1 MKKML
6 QLSFRK
12 AGLLTVTGSLGVG
25 LLLPAETILA
35 QSDSVPAAV
44 YEQGKLQAAAGSEG
58 SASQAGKNGLNQE
71 LQTQVKI
78 TKDEV
83 IARLRELFPAL
94 NKAEVV
100 RAELGTAS
108 DSFPPEPGPIWSVKW
123 EVKDGN
129 STSGFSSRVDAGS
142 GDILSASIPG
152 GRYSE
157 TEEPYYPGT
166 ITRQEAAEKAA
177 AFIKK
182 AVPSVQ
188 ASELVPADEE
198 LYRYQQPLFGP
209 VLYSFTYY
217 KKVNGIQTDNESLTV
232 QVDGNGAI
240 ISLHNN
246 FTSSSFYPSAK
257 PAITKEQAAGKYK
270 EDADVD
276 LRYTLL
282 RKTGGKEEWILA
294 YSPIG
299 AYKVLDAQT
308 GQYIQQ
314 EPSNGAGQMN
324 YTAIPE
330 AFHTFKPLAGG
341 KLSALEA
348 AALVETLGAIKEDK
362 KLMQKAETDQW
373 QGQKREVWNLGWG
386 NEQSGGMNLI
396 TAVVDAKTGQIL
408 EVRSGRF
415 PFDSTYTLPR
425 TITVDSARDKA
436 LKLFGATVPQAQEWK
451 LIDGKS
457 ISPDTENTD
466 KNKPFTFT
474 FQKFYRNIPVG
485 NQTKTVTLAGDGS
498 FYSMESSY
506 EWVDDEVLNKLKPA
520 SVSREEAV
528 RKLDQATGVE
538 LGYSVI
544 GGYYTNSYYVPKEAK
559 LVYRQTYAKNGDRD
573 HVVDASTGKLRAH
586 AFFEKLPPQP
596 SEAVDL
602 TGHWAEKE
610 LSTLVKHGV
619 LIPDE
624 NGKLSPD
631 ADITYGDWL
640 NMFVRGV
647 NPTRE
652 YYKENTGEDVLFADV
667 KKDSPYYY
675 AVNTLIDMKRLK
687 ADDQALLGVDTP
699 LLREYL
705 AKILIQQLRYD
716 KLAGLLDSSAAQLA
730 SDDAAWVTH
739 KSEAYLAME
748 LGLME
753 KTDGKFR
760 PRDRVS
766 KAEAAVVFMRLV
778 SIQGK
783 LDQPV
788 GY

>member
-1 MKKML
+1 MKKLL
-6 QLSFRK
+6 QSSFRK

-25 LLLPAETILA
+25 LLLPAETIRA
-35 QSDSVPAAV
+35 QSDSVPAAA
-44 YEQGKLQAAAGSEG
+44 YGKEKMKAAGGEG
-58 SASQAGKNGLNQE
+58 SASQAVKNANSPE

-78 TKDEV
+78 TKDQV

-100 RAELGTAS
+100 RAELGTTA
-108 DSFPPEPGPIWSVKW
+108 DSFPPEPGPIWSIQW

-129 STSGFSSRVDAGS
+129 SSSGFSSRVDASS
-142 GDILSASIPG
+142 GDILSLSIPG

-157 TEEPYYPGT
+157 SGEPYYPGK
-166 ITRQEAAEKAA
+166 ITEQEAAEKAV

-182 AVPSVQ
+182 AVPSLQ
-188 ASELVPADEE
+188 TSELVAADEE
-198 LYRYQQPLFGP
+198 IYRYQQPLFGP
-209 VLYSFTYY
+209 VLYSFTYH
-217 KKVNGIQTDNESLTV
+217 KKVNGIQTDNESIAV
-232 QVDGNGAI
+232 QVNGNGEI
-240 ISLHNN
+240 LSFHNN
-246 FTSSSFYPSAK
+246 FTPDSFYPSAK

-299 AYKVLDAQT
+299 AYRDLDAQT

-314 EPSNGAGQMN
+314 EPSYGGAHID

-330 AFHTFKPLAGG
+330 ELRTFKPLAGG

-348 AALVETLGAIKEDK
+348 AALVEALGVIKEEK
-362 KLMQKAETDQW
+362 KLMQKTEIDQW
-373 QGQKREVWNLGWG
+373 QGQKREVWSLGWG
-386 NEQSGGMNLI
+386 NEQSGGMGLI

-408 EVRSGRF
+408 EVSNGRF
-415 PFDSTYTLPR
+415 LFDSNYTMPR
-425 TITVDSARDKA
+425 TISNDQARDKA
-436 LKLFGATVPQAQEWK
+436 LKLFGAVVPRAQDWK
-451 LIDGKS
+451 LIDRKN
-457 ISPDTENTD
+457 IAPDTEGND

-485 NQTKTVTLAGDGS
+485 NQTTTITLAGDGS

-506 EWVDDEVLNKLKPA
+506 ESIDEEVLNKLKPA
-520 SVSREEAV
+520 SISREEAV
-528 RKLDQATGVE
+528 VKLNQATGVE

-573 HVVDASTGKLRAH
+573 YVLDASTGKLRAQ
-586 AFFEKLPPQP
+586 AVFEKLPSKP
-596 SEAVDL
+596 SEAADL
-602 TGHWAEKE
+602 AGHWAEKE

-624 NGKLSPD
+624 NGKLNPD
-631 ADITYGDWL
+631 ASITYGEWL

-647 NPTRE
+647 NPMRE
-652 YYKENTGEDVLFADV
+652 YYRENTGADVLFADV

-687 ADDQALLGVDTP
+687 ADEQVLLGVDTP

-716 KLAGLLDSSAAQLA
+716 KLAGLLNSSAAELEA
-730 SDDAAWVTH
+730 DDAAWVTH

-766 KAEAAVVFMRLV
+766 KAEAAVIFMRLV